1 MISLV
6 TMTVAVSAVFL
17 IYPQLDIYLASLF
30 ADGKNGFPLNENSLL
45 ITIRFLYHV
54 ETAIFCFIAIWMLF
68 YARFNK
74 ELTKTPH
81 QFWDMIIVSF
91 IAGPLV
97 LVNMILKSYWGR
109 PRPAHITEFGGTSD
123 FIPAYYISDQCQS
136 NCSFVS
142 GEGSAIATSGILL
155 GITTWTVFPK
165 HRRSIIA
172 ILAVISIIGISLRYI
187 KGRHFVSDSL
197 LATLFCAI
205 IILVIYRL
213 FKIAKVREKITWS
226 NICHDVNCAI
236 RFKRKANGA

>member
-1 MISLV
+1 MIFLIAL
-6 TMTVAVSAVFL
+6 TIAVSAVFV

-30 ADGKNGFPLNENSLL
+30 ADGKNGFPLNQNSFL
-45 ITIRFLYHV
+45 ISLRFLYNV
-54 ETAIFCFIAIWMLF
+54 EVTILCVTAVWMLF
-68 YARFNK
+68 YTRLNK

-91 IAGPLV
+91 VAGPLV

-123 FIPAYYISDQCQS
+123 FIPPYYISDQCQS

-142 GEGSAIATSGILL
+142 GEGSAIATAGILL
-155 GITTWTVFPK
+155 GIATWTIFPK
-165 HRRSIIA
+165 HRKMAIGFVVII
-172 ILAVISIIGISLRYI
+172 SFIGISLRYI

-205 IILVIYRL
+205 IILVIYQL
-213 FKIAKVREKITWS
+213 FKITNVREKITWS
-226 NICHDVNCAI
+226 NIVHDVGCAI
-236 RFKRKANGA
+236 RFKRSADST